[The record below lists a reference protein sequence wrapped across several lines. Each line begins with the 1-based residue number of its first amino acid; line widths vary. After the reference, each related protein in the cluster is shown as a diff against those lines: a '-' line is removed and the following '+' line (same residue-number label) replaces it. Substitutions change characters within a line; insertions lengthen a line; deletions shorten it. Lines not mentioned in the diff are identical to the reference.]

1 MVHIFVAL
9 SDNSGWCDYGARLRP
24 TAKVSQAQV
33 AERYQVATAE
43 LLLKRRRIWSD
54 NKRFLSNHKFPF
66 FCLCLCGKA
75 AKRASRL
82 RCAITC
88 SC

>member
-9 SDNSGWCDYGARLRP
+9 SDRVGVVRFRRTVRP

-54 NKRFLSNHKFPF
+54 NKRFLSKPKFPF

>member
-1 MVHIFVAL
+1 MVHIVVAF
-9 SDNSGWCDYGARLRP
+9 SDSGWCALGARLRP

-54 NKRFLSNHKFPF
+54 NKRFLSKPNISVFLPVF
-66 FCLCLCGKA
+66 V
-75 AKRASRL
+75 RQ
-82 RCAITC
+82 

>member
-1 MVHIFVAL
+1 MVHFIVAL
-9 SDNSGWCDYGARLRP
+9 SDCGWRALGARLRP
-24 TAKVSQAQV
+24 TAKVSLAQV

-43 LLLKRRRIWSD
+43 QLLKRRRIWSD
-54 NKRFLSNHKFPF
+54 NKRYLSKPKFPF

-75 AKRASRL
+75 AKRASRS

>member
-9 SDNSGWCDYGARLRP
+9 SDKSGWCDLSARLRP

-54 NKRFLSNHKFPF
+54 NKRFLSKPNISVFLPVF
-66 FCLCLCGKA
+66 VRQTA
-75 AKRASRL
+75 ERASRS

>member
-1 MVHIFVAL
+1 MVHISRGLVPV
-9 SDNSGWCDYGARLRP
+9 GAISAHGCCLA
-24 TAKVSQAQV
+24 TAKVWQAQV

-54 NKRFLSNHKFPF
+54 NKRFLSKTKISVFLPVF
-66 FCLCLCGKA
+66 V
-75 AKRASRL
+75 RQ
-82 RCAITC
+82 

>member
-9 SDNSGWCDYGARLRP
+9 SDRVGVGAFGARLRP

-54 NKRFLSNHKFPF
+54 NKRFLSKPNISVFLPVF
-66 FCLCLCGKA
+66 V
-75 AKRASRL
+75 RQ
-82 RCAITC
+82 